1 MTETAFVKSRRE
13 VWQNFERMLLSP
25 RQASPDALADSFIQ
39 LTDDLAYARTF
50 FPKSKITQYLN
61 MLTVKAHQS
70 IYRNRRERRERL
82 IDFWR
87 IELPLAVFSAHRSI
101 LYSFLIFAVAAFI
114 GALSTAGDNSFVRL
128 ILGDVYV
135 NMTLANIQKGDPMAV
150 YKSARELPMFL
161 GITLNNILV
170 SFYAFALGVLCS
182 FGTAYVLLYN
192 GIMLGTFQY
201 FFYQHGLLFESAL
214 VIWIHGTLEISA
226 IVLAGGAGLTIGN
239 SILFPESF
247 TRLDSFLRG
256 AKCGVKIIIGL
267 IPIFIAAGFL
277 ESFVTRHTDMPLF
290 LSLLIIFGSLAFVVW
305 YFVLYPIHLSKAHFQ
320 DFTSSLSTASAS
332 RRLYE

>member
-25 RQASPDALADSFIQ
+25 KQASPDALADSFIQ

-50 FPKSKITQYLN
+50 FPNSKITQYLN
-61 MLTVKAHQS
+61 ALTAKAHQS
-70 IYRNRRERRERL
+70 IYRNRKERRERL
-82 IDFWR
+82 IEFWR
-87 IELPLAVFSAHRSI
+87 IELPLAVFSTRRSI
-101 LYSFLIFAVAAFI
+101 LYSFIIFAIAAFI
-114 GALSTAGDNSFVRL
+114 GALSTAGDDSFVRL

-161 GITLNNILV
+161 GITLNNIFV
-170 SFYAFALGVLCS
+170 SFYAFVLGMLCS

-201 FFYQHGLLFESAL
+201 FFYQHGLLLKSAL

-239 SILFPESF
+239 SILFPQSF

-256 AKCGVKIIIGL
+256 AKCGIKVIFGL

-290 LSLLIIFGSLAFVVW
+290 LSLLIIFSSLAFVIW
-305 YFVLYPIHLSKAHFQ
+305 YFVIYPIYLSKKYF
-320 DFTSSLSTASAS
+320 
-332 RRLYE
+332 

>member
-13 VWQNFERMLLSP
+13 VWQSFEHMLLRP
-25 RQASPDALADSFIQ
+25 KQVSPDALADSFIQ

-50 FPKSKITQYLN
+50 FPNSKITQYLN
-61 MLTVKAHQS
+61 ALTAKAHQS
-70 IYRNRRERRERL
+70 IYRNRKERRERL
-82 IDFWR
+82 IEFWR
-87 IELPLAVFSAHRSI
+87 IELPLAVFSTRRSI
-101 LYSFLIFAVAAFI
+101 LYSFIIFAIAAFI
-114 GALSTAGDNSFVRL
+114 GALSTAGDDSFVRL

-161 GITLNNILV
+161 GITLNNIFV
-170 SFYAFALGVLCS
+170 SFYAFVLGMLCS

-201 FFYQHGLLFESAL
+201 FFYQHGLLLKSAL

-239 SILFPESF
+239 SILFPQSF

-256 AKCGVKIIIGL
+256 AKCGIKVIFGL

-290 LSLLIIFGSLAFVVW
+290 LSLLIIFSSLAFVIW
-305 YFVLYPIHLSKAHFQ
+305 YFVIYPIYLSKKYF
-320 DFTSSLSTASAS
+320 
-332 RRLYE
+332 

>member
-13 VWQNFERMLLSP
+13 VWQSFEHMLLRP
-25 RQASPDALADSFIQ
+25 KQASPDALADSFIQ

-50 FPKSKITQYLN
+50 FPNSKITQYLN
-61 MLTVKAHQS
+61 ALTAKAHQS
-70 IYRNRRERRERL
+70 IYRNRKERRERL
-82 IDFWR
+82 IEFWR
-87 IELPLAVFSAHRSI
+87 IELPLAVFSTRRSI
-101 LYSFLIFAVAAFI
+101 LYSFIIFAIAAFI
-114 GALSTAGDNSFVRL
+114 GALSTAGDDSFVRL

-161 GITLNNILV
+161 GITLNNIFV
-170 SFYAFALGVLCS
+170 SFYAFVLGMLCS

-201 FFYQHGLLFESAL
+201 FFYQHGLLLKSAL

-239 SILFPESF
+239 SILFPQSF

-256 AKCGVKIIIGL
+256 AKCGIKVIFGL

-290 LSLLIIFGSLAFVVW
+290 LSLLIIFSSLAFVIW
-305 YFVLYPIHLSKAHFQ
+305 YFVIYPIYLSKKYF
-320 DFTSSLSTASAS
+320 
-332 RRLYE
+332 